1 VTDGRSGVTTLKEIM
16 TSDVFTI
23 ERNATVADVAASM
36 LKRRLGSAVV
46 MDGSWVTGIFTE
58 RDVVRAAASGKD
70 LTSSRVSDWMTS
82 DPLTVEGGMDA
93 DEAAEVMMANGFRHL
108 PVVEGQ
114 ALVGIVSLRDVL
126 RTRIRRPR
134 G

>member
-1 VTDGRSGVTTLKEIM
+1 VATLKEIM

-23 ERNATVADVAASM
+23 ERNATVADVAGSM

-46 MDGSWVTGIFTE
+46 MDGSWVSGIFTE
-58 RDVVRAAASGKD
+58 RDVVRAAASGRD

-82 DPLTVEGGMDA
+82 DPVTVEGTMEAED
-93 DEAAEVMMANGFRHL
+93 AAEMMMTNGFRHL

-114 ALVGIVSLRDVL
+114 TLVGIVSLRDVL
-126 RTRIRRPR
+126 RTRIRRR
-134 G
+134 QG

>member
-1 VTDGRSGVTTLKEIM
+1 VPGLKEIM

-23 ERNATVADVAASM
+23 DRDATVADVAGTM

-46 MDGSWVTGIFTE
+46 MDGSWVSGIFTE

-70 LTSSRVSDWMTS
+70 LTSSRVIDWMTS
-82 DPLTVEGGMDA
+82 DPVTVDGSLDA
-93 DEAAEVMMANGFRHL
+93 EEAAELMMANGFRHL

-114 ALVGIVSLRDVL
+114 TLVGIVSLRDVL
-126 RTRIRRPR
+126 RTRIRRPQA
-134 G
+134 

>member
-1 VTDGRSGVTTLKEIM
+1 VATLKEIM
-16 TSDVFTI
+16 TSDVFRI
-23 ERNATVADVAASM
+23 ERGATVADVAGSM

-46 MDGSWVTGIFTE
+46 MDGSWVSGIFTE

-82 DPLTVEGGMDA
+82 DPVTVEGTMEAED
-93 DEAAEVMMANGFRHL
+93 AAEIMMTNGFRHL

-114 ALVGIVSLRDVL
+114 TLVGIVSLRDVL
-126 RTRIRRPR
+126 RTRIRRR
-134 G
+134 QG

>member
-1 VTDGRSGVTTLKEIM
+1 MATLKEIM

-23 ERNATVADVAASM
+23 ERNATVADVAGSM

-46 MDGSWVTGIFTE
+46 MDGSWVSGIFTE
-58 RDVVRAAASGKD
+58 RDVVRAAASGRD

-82 DPLTVEGGMDA
+82 DPVTVEGTMEAED
-93 DEAAEVMMANGFRHL
+93 AAEMMMTNGFRHL

-114 ALVGIVSLRDVL
+114 TLVGIVSLRDVL
-126 RTRIRRPR
+126 RTRIRRR
-134 G
+134 QG

>member
-1 VTDGRSGVTTLKEIM
+1 MPTLKEIM

-23 ERNATVADVAASM
+23 AHDATVADVAGIM

-46 MDGSWVTGIFTE
+46 MDGSWVSGIFTE

-82 DPLTVEGGMDA
+82 DPVTVEGGLEA
-93 DEAAEVMMANGFRHL
+93 EEAAELMMSNGFRHL

-114 ALVGIVSLRDVL
+114 TLVGIVSLRDVI
-126 RTRIRRPR
+126 RTRIRRPQ